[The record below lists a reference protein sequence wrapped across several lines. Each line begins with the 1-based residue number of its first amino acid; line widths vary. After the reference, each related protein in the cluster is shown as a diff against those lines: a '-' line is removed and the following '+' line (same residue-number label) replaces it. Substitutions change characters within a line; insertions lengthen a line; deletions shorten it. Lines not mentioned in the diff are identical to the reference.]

1 MSLSG
6 RKTSATVSG
15 TGSGTVS
22 DTVSDTIFGAGA
34 DADANLGWEL

>member
-22 DTVSDTIFGAGA
+22 DTIFGAGA